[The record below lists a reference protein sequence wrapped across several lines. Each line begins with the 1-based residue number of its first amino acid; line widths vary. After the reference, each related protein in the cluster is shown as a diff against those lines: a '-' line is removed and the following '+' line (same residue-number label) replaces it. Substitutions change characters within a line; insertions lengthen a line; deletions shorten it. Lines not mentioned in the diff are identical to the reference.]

1 VKAVALPRGAGFVEA
16 TLSDHTYVF
25 NVAEST
31 HEPPQI
37 DNVKATRDALDDPL
51 DYEPIEHLVGPG
63 SRVALVFPDRVKG
76 GQHDLAHRKVALPQI
91 LQRLDRAGVRES
103 DISPICAIGLHRKNT
118 DEQMREYLPPV
129 MFERF
134 GRIPNHDAE
143 DPEGIVHLGHTDRG
157 DRVDFNR
164 TCAEADL
171 TIMLGH
177 VQGNPYGGFS
187 GGYKTCTT
195 GLTTW
200 RSIAAHHVPGTMHRP
215 DFVPISTDSR
225 FRSQLTEIGRQINR
239 SLPHRIFACDSV
251 IGKGSRVLGTWAGDV
266 EAVERASWPL
276 ARQRTNVEL
285 DIEPSDVV
293 VFGLPRDFHYGPG
306 MGTNPILMSQ
316 AIAAVIAR
324 VAGAFRRGGVAI
336 VTAQCN
342 GWFNEEWF
350 PSYPATFDRF
360 LQRGSIE
367 DLLGDVEE
375 FSTDQRWIDAYR
387 NRGAYHPFHAFSML
401 SMAAIGHHLAGV
413 IIIVGADR
421 PDIAEA
427 AGFETAPDIPSALRR
442 ARAFVGADPS
452 ILALPDFLSNVPPHL
467 FARSG

>member
-1 VKAVALPRGAGFVEA
+1 VKAVTLPRGVGFIEA
-16 TLSDHTYVF
+16 ELPDHAHIFSIV
-25 NVAEST
+25 EST
-31 HEPPQI
+31 HEPRQI
-37 DNVKATRDALDDPL
+37 DNIKATRDALDDPL
-51 DYEPIEHLVGPG
+51 DYEPIEDLVGPG

-76 GQHDLAHRKVALPQI
+76 GRHDLAHRKVALPQI
-91 LQRLDRAGVRES
+91 LERLDRAGVRES
-103 DISPICAIGLHRKNT
+103 DIFPICAIGLHRKNS
-118 DEQMREYLPPV
+118 DAQMLEYLPPV

-134 GRIPNHDAE
+134 SRIPNHDAE
-143 DPEGIVHLGHTDRG
+143 DPEGVVHLGHTDRG
-157 DRVDFNR
+157 DLVDFNR

-215 DFVPISTDSR
+215 DFVPISTDSQ
-225 FRSQLTEIGRQINR
+225 FRSQLTEIGRKINR

-251 IGKGSRVLGTWAGDV
+251 IGKGSKVLGTWAGDV

-276 ARQRTNVEL
+276 ARRRTNVEL
-285 DIEPSDVV
+285 DIDPADVL
-293 VFGLPRDFHYGPG
+293 VFGLPMDFHYGPG

-336 VTAQCN
+336 VVAECN

-360 LQRGSIE
+360 VERGSIE
-367 DLLGDVEE
+367 NLLGDVEE
-375 FSTDQRWIDAYR
+375 FATDRRWIDAYR
-387 NRGAYHPFHAFSML
+387 SQGAYHPFHAFSML
-401 SMAAIGHHLAGV
+401 SMAAIGHRLAGS

-421 PDIAEA
+421 PDIAEN
-427 AGFETAPDIPSALRR
+427 AGFETAPDIASALHL

-452 ILALPDFLSNVPPHL
+452 ILALPDFLFNVPPHL
-467 FARSG
+467 FSRGG